1 MKVLVVRFSSIGD
14 IVLTTPVLRGLKEQ
28 IENIEI
34 HYLTKKQFAPILQEN
49 PRIDK
54 IYTIDNHIDELVD
67 DLKKEKYTIII
78 DLHNNLRTK
87 SLKFKLRRPSKSIN
101 KLNWKKWLFVQ
112 LKINTM
118 PRKHI
123 VDRYFETVASLGV
136 KNDQKHCEYF
146 ISENDEVNVIEKLG
160 VLPNEFVAIAI
171 GAQFK
176 TKKMPKELLV
186 KIISKLKEPVVL
198 IGGAMDADLAKELIA
213 LSSNAIIKNACGGFN
228 LSESASIVKQSKRL
242 ITNDTGMM
250 HIATCFSVQIDSVW
264 GNTVPDLGMY
274 PYYPNAKDKFS
285 IHEVKGLNCR
295 PCSKIGFQD
304 CPKKHFD
311 CMKKQNVQEIV
322 GERRV

>member
-1 MKVLVVRFSSIGD
+1 VKVLVVRFSSIGD

-67 DLKKEKYTIII
+67 DLKKEKYAFII

-101 KLNWKKWLFVQ
+101 KLNWKKWFFVQ

-136 KNDQKHCEYF
+136 KNDQKPSEYF
-146 ISENDEVNVIEKLG
+146 ISENDEVNVTEKLG

-198 IGGAMDADLAKELIA
+198 MGGAMDADLAKELIA
-213 LSSNAIIKNACGGFN
+213 LSSNSIIKNACGGFN

-274 PYYPNAKDKFS
+274 PYYPNAKGKFS

-311 CMKKQNVQEIV
+311 CMKKQNIQEIV
-322 GERRV
+322 GE

>member
-34 HYLTKKQFAPILQEN
+34 HYLTKKQFAPILQKN

-67 DLKKEKYTIII
+67 DLKKEKYAIII

-136 KNDQKHCEYF
+136 KNDQKPCEYF
-146 ISENDEVNVIEKLG
+146 ISENDEVNVTEKLG

-198 IGGAMDADLAKELIA
+198 MGGAMDADLAKELIV
-213 LSSNAIIKNACGGFN
+213 LSSNSIIKNACGGFN

-322 GERRV
+322 GE

>member
-67 DLKKEKYTIII
+67 DLKKEKYAFII

-101 KLNWKKWLFVQ
+101 KLNWKKWFFVQ

-136 KNDQKHCEYF
+136 KNDQKPSEYF
-146 ISENDEVNVIEKLG
+146 ISENDEVNVTEKLG

-198 IGGAMDADLAKELIA
+198 MGGAMDADLAKELIA
-213 LSSNAIIKNACGGFN
+213 LSSNSIIKNACGGFN

-274 PYYPNAKDKFS
+274 PYYPNAKGKFS

-311 CMKKQNVQEIV
+311 CMKKQNIQEIV
-322 GERRV
+322 GE

>member
-1 MKVLVVRFSSIGD
+1 VKVLVVRFSSIGD

-67 DLKKEKYTIII
+67 DLKKEKYAIII

-136 KNDQKHCEYF
+136 KNDQKPCEYF
-146 ISENDEVNVIEKLG
+146 ISENDEVNVTEKLG

-198 IGGAMDADLAKELIA
+198 MGGAMDADLAKELIA
-213 LSSNAIIKNACGGFN
+213 LSSNSIIKNACGGFN

-322 GERRV
+322 GE

>member
-67 DLKKEKYTIII
+67 DLKKEKYAIII

-112 LKINTM
+112 LKINKM

-136 KNDQKHCEYF
+136 KNDQKPCEYF
-146 ISENDEVNVIEKLG
+146 ISENDEVNVTEKLG
-160 VLPNEFVAIAI
+160 VLPNKFVAIAI

-198 IGGAMDADLAKELIA
+198 MGGLMDADLAKELIA
-213 LSSNAIIKNACGGFN
+213 LSSNSIIKNACGGFN

-274 PYYPNAKDKFS
+274 PYYPNAKEKFS
-285 IHEVKGLNCR
+285 IHEVKELNCR

-304 CPKKHFD
+304 CPKKHFN
-311 CMKKQNVQEIV
+311 CMKKQNVDEIV
-322 GERRV
+322 G

>member
-67 DLKKEKYTIII
+67 DLKKEKYAIII

-136 KNDQKHCEYF
+136 KNDQKPCEYF
-146 ISENDEVNVIEKLG
+146 ISENDEVNVTEKLG

-198 IGGAMDADLAKELIA
+198 MGGAMDADLAKELIV
-213 LSSNAIIKNACGGFN
+213 LSSNSIIKNACGGFN

-322 GERRV
+322 GE

>member
-67 DLKKEKYTIII
+67 DLKKEKYAFII

-101 KLNWKKWLFVQ
+101 KLNWKKWFFVQ

-136 KNDQKHCEYF
+136 KNDQKPSEYF
-146 ISENDEVNVIEKLG
+146 ISENDEVNVTEKLG

-198 IGGAMDADLAKELIA
+198 MGGAMDADLAKELIA
-213 LSSNAIIKNACGGFN
+213 LSSNSIIKNACGGFN

-274 PYYPNAKDKFS
+274 PYYPNAKGKFS

-322 GERRV
+322 GE

>member
-1 MKVLVVRFSSIGD
+1 M
-14 IVLTTPVLRGLKEQ
+14 
-28 IENIEI
+28 
-34 HYLTKKQFAPILQEN
+34 
-49 PRIDK
+49 
-54 IYTIDNHIDELVD
+54 
-67 DLKKEKYTIII
+67 
-78 DLHNNLRTK
+78 
-87 SLKFKLRRPSKSIN
+87 KFKLRRPSKSIN
-101 KLNWKKWLFVQ
+101 KLNWKKCLFVQ

-136 KNDQKHCEYF
+136 KNDQKPCEYF
-146 ISENDEVNVIEKLG
+146 ISENDEVNVTEKLG

-198 IGGAMDADLAKELIA
+198 MGGAMDADLAKELIA
-213 LSSNAIIKNACGGFN
+213 LPSNSIIKNACGGFN

-322 GERRV
+322 GE

>member
-67 DLKKEKYTIII
+67 DLKKEKYAIII

-136 KNDQKHCEYF
+136 KNDQKPCEYF
-146 ISENDEVNVIEKLG
+146 ISENDEVNVTEKLG

-198 IGGAMDADLAKELIA
+198 MGGAMDADLAKELIA
-213 LSSNAIIKNACGGFN
+213 LPSNSIIKNACGGFN

-322 GERRV
+322 GE

>member
-1 MKVLVVRFSSIGD
+1 VKVLVVRFSSIGD

-67 DLKKEKYTIII
+67 DLKKEKYAFII

-101 KLNWKKWLFVQ
+101 KLNWKKWFFVQ

-136 KNDQKHCEYF
+136 KNDQKPSEYF
-146 ISENDEVNVIEKLG
+146 ISENDEVNVTEK
-160 VLPNEFVAIAI
+160 
-171 GAQFK
+171 
-176 TKKMPKELLV
+176 
-186 KIISKLKEPVVL
+186 
-198 IGGAMDADLAKELIA
+198 
-213 LSSNAIIKNACGGFN
+213 
-228 LSESASIVKQSKRL
+228 
-242 ITNDTGMM
+242 
-250 HIATCFSVQIDSVW
+250 
-264 GNTVPDLGMY
+264 
-274 PYYPNAKDKFS
+274 
-285 IHEVKGLNCR
+285 
-295 PCSKIGFQD
+295 
-304 CPKKHFD
+304 
-311 CMKKQNVQEIV
+311 
-322 GERRV
+322 

>member
-67 DLKKEKYTIII
+67 DLKKEKYAIII

-136 KNDQKHCEYF
+136 KNDQKPCEYF
-146 ISENDEVNVIEKLG
+146 ISENDEVNVTEKLG

-186 KIISKLKEPVVL
+186 KIISKLKEPIVL
-198 IGGAMDADLAKELIA
+198 MGGAMDAGLAKELIV
-213 LSSNAIIKNACGGFN
+213 LSSNSIIKNACGGFN

-295 PCSKIGFQD
+295 PCS
-304 CPKKHFD
+304 
-311 CMKKQNVQEIV
+311 
-322 GERRV
+322 

>member
-1 MKVLVVRFSSIGD
+1 VKVLVVRFSSIGD

-67 DLKKEKYTIII
+67 DLKKEKYAFII

-101 KLNWKKWLFVQ
+101 KLNWKKWFFVQ

-136 KNDQKHCEYF
+136 KNDQKPSEYF
-146 ISENDEVNVIEKLG
+146 ISENDEVNVTEKLG

-198 IGGAMDADLAKELIA
+198 MGGAMDADLAKELIA
-213 LSSNAIIKNACGGFN
+213 LSSNSIIKNACGGFN

-274 PYYPNAKDKFS
+274 PYYPNAKGKFS

-322 GERRV
+322 GE

>member
-67 DLKKEKYTIII
+67 DLKKEKYAIII

-101 KLNWKKWLFVQ
+101 KLNLKKWLFVQ

-136 KNDQKHCEYF
+136 KNDQKPCEYF
-146 ISENDEVNVIEKLG
+146 ISENDEVNVTEKLG
-160 VLPNEFVAIAI
+160 VSPNEFVAIAI

-198 IGGAMDADLAKELIA
+198 MGGLMDADLAKELIA
-213 LSSNAIIKNACGGFN
+213 LSSNSIIKNACGGFN

-322 GERRV
+322 GE

>member
-1 MKVLVVRFSSIGD
+1 VKVLVVRFSSIGD

-67 DLKKEKYTIII
+67 DLKKEKYAFII

-101 KLNWKKWLFVQ
+101 KLNWKKWFFVQ

-136 KNDQKHCEYF
+136 KNDQKPSEYF
-146 ISENDEVNVIEKLG
+146 ISENDEVNVTEKLG

-186 KIISKLKEPVVL
+186 KIISKLKEAVIL
-198 IGGAMDADLAKELIA
+198 MGGAMDADLAKELIA
-213 LSSNAIIKNACGGFN
+213 LSSNSIIKNACGGFN

-274 PYYPNAKDKFS
+274 PYYPNAKGKFS

-322 GERRV
+322 GE

>member
-1 MKVLVVRFSSIGD
+1 VKVLVVRFSSIGD

-67 DLKKEKYTIII
+67 DLKKEKYAIII

-136 KNDQKHCEYF
+136 KNDQKPCEYF
-146 ISENDEVNVIEKLG
+146 ISENDEVNVTEKLG

-198 IGGAMDADLAKELIA
+198 MGGAMDADLAKELIA
-213 LSSNAIIKNACGGFN
+213 LPSNAIIKNACGGFN

-322 GERRV
+322 GE

>member
-67 DLKKEKYTIII
+67 DLKKEKYAIII

-136 KNDQKHCEYF
+136 KNDQKLCEYF
-146 ISENDEVNVIEKLG
+146 ISENDEVNVTEKLG

-186 KIISKLKEPVVL
+186 KIISKLKEPAVL
-198 IGGAMDADLAKELIA
+198 MGGAMDADLAKELIA
-213 LSSNAIIKNACGGFN
+213 LPSNSIIKNACGGFN

-322 GERRV
+322 GE

>member
-67 DLKKEKYTIII
+67 DLKKEKYAIII

-136 KNDQKHCEYF
+136 KNDQKPCEYF
-146 ISENDEVNVIEKLG
+146 ISENDEVNVTEKLG

-198 IGGAMDADLAKELIA
+198 MGGAMDADLAKELIA
-213 LSSNAIIKNACGGFN
+213 LSSNSIIKNACGGFN

-322 GERRV
+322 GE